1 MSDVRLR
8 CIDCN
13 AEFGHDEVI
22 YSCSECGGLLEVCM
36 DAPKA
41 TFDDFSKRS
50 FGVWRYRE
58 FIPIEEGAEIVTLD
72 EGGTPL
78 YRCDRLAKWAGVRS
92 LFIKYEGRN
101 PTGSFKDRGMT
112 VGVTKAKSLGSKA
125 VACASTGNTSA
136 SLAAYAARSGLTCY
150 VILPSGKVAMGK
162 LAQALMHGAK
172 VISVKGNFDQALKLV
187 MDISRSMGIYLL
199 NSINP
204 WRLEGQKTLAFELVD
219 QLGHVPEVVAVPM
232 GNCGNISAI
241 WKGFVELEGAGLIRE
256 KPRMFGVQAA
266 GAAPVVEMLRKNLER
281 LSPVKAPETVATAI
295 RIGNPVN
302 WPKAVNAIRSSSGLY
317 DSVTDNEIIETQK
330 MIACLEGIGVEPASA
345 ASVAGVRK
353 AVLSGSIPKD
363 SEIVCVCTGHLL
375 KDPEEVI
382 SVCGKPI
389 EIPPDLKAV
398 SEMIRPE
405 QAPQL
410 PAQGLN

>member
-1 MSDVRLR
+1 MSDVILR
-8 CIDCN
+8 CIECN
-13 AEFGHDEVI
+13 ANFGPEEII
-22 YSCSECGGLLEVCM
+22 YSCRECGGLLEVCM
-36 DAPKA
+36 HPPKV
-41 TFDDFSKRS
+41 TFDDLSKRA

-187 MDISRSMGIYLL
+187 MDISRNMGIYLL

-219 QLGHVPEVVAVPM
+219 QLGQVPEFVAVPM

-241 WKGFVELEGAGLIRE
+241 WKGFVELEGAGLIKE

-266 GAAPVVEMLRKNLER
+266 GAAPVVEMLRKNLNR
-281 LSPVKAPETVATAI
+281 LSPVKLPETVATAI

-302 WPKAVNAIRSSSGLY
+302 WPKAVNAIKSSNGLY
-317 DSVTDNEIIETQK
+317 DSVTDDEIIETQK

-353 AVLSGSIPKD
+353 AVLSGSMPRD
-363 SEIVCVCTGHLL
+363 AEVVCVCTGHLL

-405 QAPQL
+405 QAPPL
-410 PAQGLN
+410 PVQGMH

>member
-1 MSDVRLR
+1 MILR
-8 CIDCN
+8 CIGCN
-13 AEFGHDEVI
+13 AEFGPEEII
-22 YSCSECGGLLEVCM
+22 YSCRRCGGLLEVVM
-36 DAPKA
+36 EPPKA
-41 TFDDFSKRS
+41 TFDDFSKRG

-58 FIPIEEGAEIVTLD
+58 FIPIEEGVEIVTLD

-78 YRCDRLAKWAGVRS
+78 YRCDRLAKWAGVRR

-187 MDISRSMGIYLL
+187 MDVSRSMGIYLL

-219 QLGHVPEVVAVPM
+219 QLGHVPEFVAVPM

-281 LSPVKAPETVATAI
+281 LSPVKTPETVATAI

-302 WPKAVNAIRSSSGLY
+302 WPKAVNAIRNSSGLY
-317 DSVTDNEIIETQK
+317 DSVTDDEIVETQK

-353 AVLSGSIPKD
+353 AVLSGSIPRD
-363 SEIVCVCTGHLL
+363 AEVACVCTGHLL

-398 SEMIRPE
+398 TEMIRPD
-405 QAPQL
+405 QSAPL
-410 PAQGLN
+410 PTRRAD

>member
-22 YSCSECGGLLEVCM
+22 YSCNECGGLLEVCM

-41 TFDDFSKRS
+41 TFDDFSKRA

-58 FIPIEEGAEIVTLD
+58 LIPIEEGAEIVTLD

-92 LFIKYEGRN
+92 LFIIYEGRN

-317 DSVTDNEIIETQK
+317 DSVTDDEIIETQK

-405 QAPQL
+405 KAPQL
-410 PAQGLN
+410 PA